1 MTTLTFSR
9 SNLAGGFHQAVALIR
24 VIARAFTFASLVFSV
39 LFAFLYVAA
48 PSILRS
54 LARSAALHRGA
65 ITVWAAIFLV
75 LMAMYLAR
83 IVISALGDWLDRL
96 CERSPKVETAITA
109 SLTLI
114 AVAFLGFIAY
124 GSLFERVKSP
134 PVPAPAVLREA
145 QPSGRV
151 LLHFWTHRTPAEARQ
166 DSPPPWKTTNVVGAA
181 KIERLG
187 PGHYQVWVHKEGGK

>member
-39 LFAFLYVAA
+39 LFAFLYVAV

-75 LMAMYLAR
+75 LMAMYLAM
-83 IVISALGDWLDRL
+83 IGISALADWLDRL
-96 CERSPKVETAITA
+96 CERSPKVETPITA

>member
-39 LFAFLYVAA
+39 LFAFLYVAV

-187 PGHYQVWVHKEGGK
+187 PGHYQVWVHKEGGE

>member
-39 LFAFLYVAA
+39 LFAFLYVAV

-124 GSLFERVKSP
+124 GSLFEPVKSP

-187 PGHYQVWVHKEGGK
+187 PGHYQVWVHKEGGE

>member
-39 LFAFLYVAA
+39 LFAFLYVAV

-187 PGHYQVWVHKEGGK
+187 PGQYQVWVHKEGGE

>member
-187 PGHYQVWVHKEGGK
+187 PGHYQVWVHKEGGE

>member
-1 MTTLTFSR
+1 
-9 SNLAGGFHQAVALIR
+9 
-24 VIARAFTFASLVFSV
+24 
-39 LFAFLYVAA
+39 
-48 PSILRS
+48 
-54 LARSAALHRGA
+54 LHRGA

-187 PGHYQVWVHKEGGK
+187 PGHYQVWVHKEGGE

>member
-187 PGHYQVWVHKEGGK
+187 PGHYQVWVVAP

>member
-39 LFAFLYVAA
+39 LFAFLYVAV

-75 LMAMYLAR
+75 LMAMYLAM
-83 IVISALGDWLDRL
+83 IGISALGGWLDRL
-96 CERSPKVETAITA
+96 CERSPKAETAITA
-109 SLTLI
+109 SVALI

-124 GSLFERVKSP
+124 GALFEKPVKSP
-134 PVPAPAVLREA
+134 PVPALAALREV

-166 DSPPPWKTTNVVGAA
+166 DSPPWITTNVVGAA